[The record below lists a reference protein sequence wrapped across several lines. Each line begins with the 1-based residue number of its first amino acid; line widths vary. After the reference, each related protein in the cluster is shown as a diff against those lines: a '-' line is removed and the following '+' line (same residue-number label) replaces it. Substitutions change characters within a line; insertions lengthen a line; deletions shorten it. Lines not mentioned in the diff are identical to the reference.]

1 MAAAAV
7 MGSTNGSTKGK
18 NTPGTKEKKFR
29 KIRKCVVTG
38 CKTGHSA
45 ALTGKLSLYRLPKNA
60 ERRQAWARSLQR
72 DVQKLCNTTHVCELH
87 FEPRYIQ
94 RDFVHIIDGK
104 EVRMPR
110 AKATLT
116 SDAVP
121 TIFPDEHLGPPPSF
135 SPSPKSPEELSEWRK
150 KTQRTTD
157 GQQLSDS
164 VEQSEEVIADD
175 MAVERDTNA
184 SDPESN
190 TMVLETNTTVLKT
203 NTTVQETSPATSPS
217 ETLSGQEMLL
227 QLRTPAD
234 CWSCL
239 KFPSFKGAV
248 YVSSWFND
256 LSSEVITEKTVV
268 FRPQRY
274 PDVNCQVYI
283 GRTLIEER
291 LVTTVKA
298 AEETLAKAGETELCK
313 GAASHSE
320 WKELRSLLTS
330 NLRNSLVPGR
340 PGSGAFFSKGCSTT
354 VSKPH
359 TACNECKYIRRN
371 MLTRKS
377 RLSKRKEKDYSDIF
391 PAFEVITV
399 DESVYQWVSS
409 QEAAKE

>member
-1 MAAAAV
+1 MAAATV
-7 MGSTNGSTKGK
+7 MGSTRGK
-18 NTPGTKEKKFR
+18 NTVGTKEKKFR
-29 KIRKCVVTG
+29 KIRKCVVPG
-38 CKTGHSA
+38 CKTGHIA

-72 DVQKLCNTTHVCELH
+72 DVQKLRNTTHVCELH

-104 EVRMPR
+104 EVRIPR

-150 KTQRTTD
+150 TTLRTADEQQR
-157 GQQLSDS
+157 SDS
-164 VEQSEEVIADD
+164 VEQGEEVITDD
-175 MAVERDTNA
+175 RAVEEDTSA
-184 SDPESN
+184 ADPEDSN
-190 TMVLETNTTVLKT
+190 TVFLETT
-203 NTTVQETSPATSPS
+203 NTTVQETSPATSSS
-217 ETLSGQEMLL
+217 EMLSRQEMLL
-227 QLRTPAD
+227 QLQTPAG

-283 GRTLIEER
+283 GRTLIQER

-298 AEETLAKAGETELCK
+298 AEDALAMAGETELCK

-377 RLSKRKEKDYSDIF
+377 RLSKRKEKVYSDIF

-409 QEAAKE
+409 QEAAKD